1 VMRSPRRSQPGS
13 QKYAGKENE
22 NPRSPADNL
31 SPICLMHCFAHS
43 YQASSPKA
51 LAAHRFDGPS

>member
-1 VMRSPRRSQPGS
+1 MMRSPRRSQPGS